1 MFATVPREVIKLRFP
16 FNSSSFMVS
25 NSSKIWHPCVKSFCL
40 IILAKLAFKTVGVLG
55 VPTSL
60 RDLRILDLGVSAII
74 SVMNLLFVGVGGHL
88 SSLSPSLVF
97 NELIWS
103 TAVPNM
109 NWSSGVQTFI
119 KQTKEITTLQ
129 LLIVRW
135 EWCNT
140 VWNLDQLVATA
151 AENWALVTRIF
162 IPVLILSSL
171 CPISRAKQQNI
182 NFHTNALKLIDWDC
196 HVYPCAHKHEVP
208 FYGRDSLNALHI
220 AFTLQLNTSN
230 SSLQIH

>member
-1 MFATVPREVIKLRFP
+1 MFATVPREVIRLRFP

-25 NSSKIWHPCVKSFCL
+25 NSSKMWHPCVKSFCL
-40 IILAKLAFKTVGVLG
+40 VILAKLAFKTVGVLG

-97 NELIWS
+97 NELTWS

-109 NWSSGVQTFI
+109 NWSSGVQTYI
-119 KQTKEITTLQ
+119 EQTKEITTLQ

-135 EWCNT
+135 EWCNN
-140 VWNLDQLVATA
+140 VWNADQLVAIA
-151 AENWALVTRIF
+151 AENWLG
-162 IPVLILSSL
+162 
-171 CPISRAKQQNI
+171 
-182 NFHTNALKLIDWDC
+182 C
-196 HVYPCAHKHEVP
+196 HVYPYAHKHEVP
-208 FYGRDSLNALHI
+208 CHRGDSLNALHN
-220 AFTLQLNTSN
+220 AFTLELDMSN

>member
-1 MFATVPREVIKLRFP
+1 MFATVPREVIRLRFP

-40 IILAKLAFKTVGVLG
+40 VILAKLAFKTVGVLG

-119 KQTKEITTLQ
+119 EQTKEITTLQ

-140 VWNLDQLVATA
+140 VWNLDQLVAAA
-151 AENWALVTRIF
+151 AENWVNF
-162 IPVLILSSL
+162 YSS
-171 CPISRAKQQNI
+171 P
-182 NFHTNALKLIDWDC
+182 HT
-196 HVYPCAHKHEVP
+196 
-208 FYGRDSLNALHI
+208 
-220 AFTLQLNTSN
+220 
-230 SSLQIH
+230 